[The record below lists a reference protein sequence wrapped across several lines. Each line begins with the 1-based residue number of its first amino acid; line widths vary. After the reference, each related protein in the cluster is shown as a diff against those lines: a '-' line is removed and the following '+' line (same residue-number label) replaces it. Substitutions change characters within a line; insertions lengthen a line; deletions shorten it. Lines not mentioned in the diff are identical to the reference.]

1 MPCPHNVWIIVVTIT
16 RISSDDQWDTLLG
29 DYYISCTQTKLL
41 QSFTGQWVTPL
52 NGSNQ
57 ISGLKFEA
65 IILILFGI
73 CLYISCLL

>member
-1 MPCPHNVWIIVVTIT
+1 MQKEW
-16 RISSDDQWDTLLG
+16 RG
-29 DYYISCTQTKLL
+29 DLRELSPKIFNRPSRLSFFKDEV

-65 IILILFGI
+65 IILILFGL
-73 CLYISCLL
+73 CLDISCLL